1 MPLREAAIKVD
12 AKLDK
17 DVRRVRVLTLDI
29 ETKPALSR
37 HFGMFNQNFGLAQ
50 VVEPLT
56 LLSFGAKW
64 LGDRNVMHFSDWED
78 GADGMIQAA
87 HRVLTEADVVVWY
100 NGDGFDMKHLQ
111 WEFARLG
118 MPRPKP
124 YKTID
129 LLKVV
134 RREFRPLSKKLDF
147 VASQLGLGSKTHH
160 DGFGLWMRVI
170 EGDPAAQR
178 LMETYCKQDVKLTE
192 KLYLRLL
199 PWLPSGVNLPLIAGN
214 DRGCPVCGGL
224 AVKSE
229 GDSAFTALTEYALYS
244 CNNCQAWYRSNI
256 VRNRTT
262 RRVVR

>member
-1 MPLREAAIKVD
+1 MPLKEAAVR
-12 AKLDK
+12 LDPE
-17 DVRRVRVLTLDI
+17 VRRARILTLDI

-50 VVEPLT
+50 VVEPVT
-56 LLSFGAKW
+56 VLSFGAKW
-64 LGDRNVMHFSDWED
+64 LGESTVHHFSEW
-78 GADGMIQAA
+78 ADGTDELVASA
-87 HRVLTEADVVVWY
+87 HRMLAEADVVVWY
-100 NGDGFDMKHLQ
+100 NGDGFDMKHLN
-111 WEFARLG
+111 WEFARLNL
-118 MPRPKP
+118 PRPKP

-147 VASQLGLGSKTHH
+147 VASQLGLGSKVHH
-160 DGFGLWMRVI
+160 DGFALWMRVI
-170 EGDPAAQR
+170 DGDPKAQR

-214 DRGCPVCGGL
+214 DTGCPICGSRK
-224 AVKSE
+224 VKSE
-229 GDSAFTALTEYALYS
+229 GDSTFTALTEYALYS
-244 CNNCQAWYRSNI
+244 CSNCSAWYRSNVI
-256 VRNRTT
+256 KNRTT

>member
-1 MPLREAAIKVD
+1 MALAERATKPL
-12 AKLDK
+12 KLDA
-17 DVRRVRVLTLDI
+17 DVRRVRICTLDI

-50 VVEPLT
+50 VVEPT
-56 LLSFGAKW
+56 EVLSFGAKF
-64 LGDRNVMHFSDWED
+64 LGNREVEHYSTW
-78 GADGMIQAA
+78 ADGFDDMIRHA
-87 HRVLTEADVVVWY
+87 HRILTEADVVVWY

-134 RREFRPLSKKLDF
+134 RREFRPMSKKLDF
-147 VASQLGLGSKTHH
+147 VASQLGLGSKVHH
-160 DGFGLWMRVI
+160 DGFALWMRVI
-170 EGDPAAQR
+170 DGDAKAQR

-199 PWLPSGVNLPLIAGN
+199 PWLPSGVNLPLIASN
-214 DRGCPVCGGL
+214 DKGCPVCGAL

-244 CNNCQAWYRSNI
+244 CRNCEAWYRSNI
-256 VRNRTT
+256 VKNRTT
-262 RRVVR
+262 RRIVR

>member
-1 MPLREAAIKVD
+1 MSFIG
-12 AKLDK
+12 KLHK
-17 DVRRVRVLTLDI
+17 DVKRARILTLDI

-50 VVEPLT
+50 VVEPLH
-56 LLSFGAKW
+56 LLSFAAKW
-64 LGDRNVMHFSDWED
+64 LGEQEVHHFSEWEHGND
-78 GADGMIQAA
+78 EMVAHA
-87 HRVLTEADVVVWY
+87 HRMLAEADVVVWY
-100 NGDGFDMKHLQ
+100 NGDGFDMKHLN

-118 MPRPKP
+118 MTRPKP

-170 EGDPAAQR
+170 DGDDKARR
-178 LMETYCKQDVKLTE
+178 LMERYCIQDVRLTE

-199 PWLPSGVNLPLIAGN
+199 PWLPSGVNLPLLSGN
-214 DRGCPVCGGL
+214 DTGCPVCGSPKL
-224 AVKSE
+224 KSE
-229 GDSAFTALTEYALYS
+229 GDSTFTALTEYALYS
-244 CNNCQAWYRSNI
+244 CQGCGNWVRSN
-256 VRNRTT
+256 VVKNRTT
-262 RRVVR
+262 RRIVR

>member
-1 MPLREAAIKVD
+1 MPLNLAASKID

-29 ETKPALSR
+29 ETKPAMSR
-37 HFGMFNQNFGLAQ
+37 HFGMFNQNFGLTQ
-50 VVEPLT
+50 VVEPLA

-64 LGDRNVMHFSDWED
+64 LGDRDVLHYSDWVD
-78 GADGMIQAA
+78 GVDGMVAAA
-87 HRVLTEADVVVWY
+87 HRLLTEADVVVWY
-100 NGDGFDMKHLQ
+100 NGDGFDMKHLN

-118 MPRPKP
+118 MPRPRP
-124 YKTID
+124 YKTVD

-147 VASQLGLGSKTHH
+147 VASQLGLGSKTKH

-170 EGDPAAQR
+170 EGDEKAQR

-214 DRGCPVCGGL
+214 DSGCPICGGHQ
-224 AVKSE
+224 VKSE
-229 GDSAFTALTEYALYS
+229 GDSTFTALTEYALYS
-244 CNNCQAWYRSNI
+244 CKNCQVWYRSNI
-256 VRNRTT
+256 IKNRTT
-262 RRVVR
+262 RRIVR

>member
-1 MPLREAAIKVD
+1 MTLSEDLKTVRA
-12 AKLDK
+12 LHS
-17 DVRRVRVLTLDI
+17 DVRRVRILTLDI

-37 HFGMFNQNFGLAQ
+37 HFGMFNQNFSLAQ
-50 VVEPLT
+50 VVEPIT

-64 LGDRNVMHFSDWED
+64 LGESTVHHYSEWEHGND
-78 GADGMIQAA
+78 EMVAQA
-87 HRVLTEADVVVWY
+87 HRMLTEADVVVWY
-100 NGDGFDMKHLQ
+100 NGDGFDMKHLN

-170 EGDPAAQR
+170 DGDKASQR
-178 LMETYCKQDVKLTE
+178 LMERYCKQDVKLTE

-199 PWLPSGVNLPLIAGN
+199 PWLPSGVNLPLIANN
-214 DRGCPVCGGL
+214 DTGCPICGNPKL
-224 AVKSE
+224 SSE
-229 GDSAFTALTEYALYS
+229 GDTTYTAQTGYVLYS
-244 CNNCQAWYRSNI
+244 CTRCRAWVRSSLVKHRTSRRI
-256 VRNRTT
+256 VR
-262 RRVVR
+262 

>member
-1 MPLREAAIKVD
+1 MSLRAASDTVA

-17 DVRRVRVLTLDI
+17 DVRRVNICTLDI
-29 ETKPALSR
+29 ETRPALSR
-37 HFGMFNQNFGLAQ
+37 HFGMFNQNFSLAQ
-50 VVEPLT
+50 VVEPT
-56 LLSFGAKW
+56 EVLSFGAKF
-64 LGDRNVMHFSDWED
+64 LSDRDVAHYSEWAD
-78 GADGMIQAA
+78 GFDGMIRAA
-87 HRVLTEADVVVWY
+87 HATLEKADVVVWY
-100 NGDGFDMKHLQ
+100 NGDGFDMKHLN

-147 VASQLGLGSKTHH
+147 VAQQLGLGSKTHH
-160 DGFGLWMRVI
+160 DGFALWMRVI
-170 EGDPAAQR
+170 DGDEKARR

-244 CNNCQAWYRSNI
+244 CKGCGSWYRSNI
-256 VRNRTT
+256 IRNRTT
-262 RRVVR
+262 RRIVR